1 MAGAGTPESVF
12 RGRVEGA
19 LAQVRPAINADGGDI
34 ELLEVI
40 GNNAKVRLVGS
51 CVG

>member
-1 MAGAGTPESVF
+1 MADAGAHASAF
-12 RGRVEGA
+12 RVRVEEA

>member
-1 MAGAGTPESVF
+1 MAEAGGPERAF
-12 RGRVEGA
+12 RVRVEEA
-19 LAQVRPAINADGGDI
+19 LARVRPAIHADGGDI

-40 GNNAKVRLVGS
+40 GKNARVRLVGS